1 MTSLVAPRAR
11 PPVAR
16 LVAGLAAAATLA
28 LAGAWPQH
36 AQAQGAPRQ
45 VEVILP
51 YAAGGGVD
59 AMGRAF
65 AREAARLTGQAWTVV
80 NRDGGAG
87 TIGFTALTRATP
99 DGGTLVFS
107 PASPL
112 TNSPF
117 LVKTM
122 PYRNEQVEPV
132 CQVFENVFTV
142 AVRADSPI
150 QSLQDLVARAKAAP
164 GTLSYGHAGNG
175 SVPHMAVAAV
185 AKALGVQFNAIPFRG
200 DAALLPQLMGG
211 QLDFAAPA
219 VSSITGKG
227 LRVLAVLADKR
238 HPAVPDVP
246 ALTELG
252 YPAVTPGLNGVY
264 APAGTPAATLA
275 QLQDLCRQVLD
286 SDGFRQSAQALQQV
300 PAYLTAAQ
308 FKARIQ
314 ATYKLHADLVPELKL
329 ERN

>member
-1 MTSLVAPRAR
+1 MTLTPPLRRPRKAWL
-11 PPVAR
+11 P
-16 LVAGLAAAATLA
+16 AALA
-28 LAGAWPQH
+28 LSLSLAGPAT
-36 AQAQGAPRQ
+36 AQERGAARA

-65 AREAARLTGQAWTVV
+65 AREAARLSGQTWTVN

-87 TIGFTALTRATP
+87 VIGFTALVRAAP
-99 DGGTLVFS
+99 DGHTLAFS

-117 LVKTM
+117 LNKAM
-122 PYRNEQVEPV
+122 PYRNDQVEPV
-132 CQVFENVFTV
+132 CQVFENVFTI
-142 AVRADSPI
+142 AVRPDSPI
-150 QSLQDLVARAKAAP
+150 RSMQDLVSRAKAAP
-164 GTLSYGHAGNG
+164 GSLSYGHAGPG

-185 AKALGVQFNAIPFRG
+185 ARQLGVQFNAIPFRG
-200 DAALLPQLMGG
+200 DAPLLPQLLGG

-238 HPAVPDVP
+238 HPALPEVPS
-246 ALTELG
+246 LTELG
-252 YPAVTPGLNGVY
+252 YPAVTPGLNGLY
-264 APAGTPAATLA
+264 APAGTPPAVLA
-275 QLQDLCRQVLD
+275 QLQELCRKIAD
-286 SDGFRQSAQALQQV
+286 SEGFRQAAQALQQV
-300 PAYLTAAQ
+300 PAHLDAAP

-314 ATYKLHADLVPELKL
+314 ATYRAHADLVPDLKL
-329 ERN
+329 EAN